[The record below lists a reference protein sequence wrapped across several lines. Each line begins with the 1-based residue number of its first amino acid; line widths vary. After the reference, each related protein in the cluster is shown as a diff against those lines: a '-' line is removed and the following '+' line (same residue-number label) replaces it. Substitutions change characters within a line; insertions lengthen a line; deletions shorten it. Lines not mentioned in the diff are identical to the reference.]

1 MNSNVSKVLPFL
13 EGLDIFA
20 DFGADDLNELA
31 AASKFK
37 RAAPGEVIFL
47 EDAKPI
53 GGFFASRGKIV
64 LKKTTHKK
72 KSITTQLLGYGDPFG
87 ILTAVQGQAYPL
99 TAESLSESVYLHIE
113 QTALEETI
121 SKVPS
126 FRDQLIKMCSERM
139 RGSHNLIAKLAD
151 ASSETR
157 VAASILMFG
166 SKFGV
171 SKGDG
176 LEIGVTRQ
184 ELAALAGT
192 TVETCIRV
200 TRHLENDGVLK
211 FPKLK
216 TITVLDSNTLE
227 MLCGRS
233 N

>member
-1 MNSNVSKVLPFL
+1 MNNVSKVLPFL
-13 EGLDIFA
+13 ESLDTFA
-20 DFGADDLNELA
+20 DFRSEDLTELA

-37 RAAPGEVIFL
+37 RAVSGEVIFL
-47 EDAKPI
+47 EEGKPI
-53 GGFFASRGKIV
+53 GGFIASRGKIV

-72 KSITTQLLGYGDPFG
+72 KSITTQLLGDGDPFG
-87 ILTAVQGQAYPL
+87 ILTAVQGQPYPL

-113 QTALEETI
+113 QTALENI
-121 SKVPS
+121 VKKVPL
-126 FRDQLIKMCSERM
+126 FQEQLIKMCSQRM
-139 RGSHNLIAKLAD
+139 RSSHNLIAKLAD

-166 SKFGV
+166 SKFGI
-171 SKGDG
+171 SNNEG

-192 TVETCIRV
+192 TVETCIRI
-200 TRHLENDGVLK
+200 TRHLENDGILK

-233 N
+233 S